1 MWGRG
6 KGKKGR
12 PGNTEVAER
21 TGWAPAGQCG
31 VHAAGP
37 RTPLTR
43 PSSRV
48 KLNFS
53 WAKCFSC
60 CRNCKYSGLSGSLY
74 VMILA
79 A

>member
-1 MWGRG
+1 MGGGGRG
-6 KGKKGR
+6 RRGGLGLR
-12 PGNTEVAER
+12 RWLREQ
-21 TGWAPAGQCG
+21 AGHRQG
-31 VHAAGP
+31 SVESMLQGP